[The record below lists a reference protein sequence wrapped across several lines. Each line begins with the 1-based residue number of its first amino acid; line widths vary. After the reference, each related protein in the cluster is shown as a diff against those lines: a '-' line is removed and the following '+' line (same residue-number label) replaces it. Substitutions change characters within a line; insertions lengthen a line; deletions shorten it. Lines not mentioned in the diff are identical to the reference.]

1 MIRLTRRE
9 SGAAGKSLAVVFSMP
24 MGRSRPRSG
33 YASLWERKAKP
44 TFVLVHGAFH
54 GGWCWERLTRYMLGA
69 GYTCYCISLTGL
81 GLMSNLAH
89 PGIDLES
96 HIEDVMTVIDSEDL
110 RDVVLVGHAYG
121 GMVIAGVA
129 DRMPSRIRR
138 AVYLDAFV
146 PDRGKCVMDYIQ
158 PAEKAAEIRKR
169 GEVSGMI
176 DPPSVYEWG
185 LTRPADIR
193 WATRFLSR
201 QPYRTLT
208 QPIALKMDAAR
219 ASVRKTYIHC
229 TAPATRT
236 FSPFAARLRSDPSWQ
251 LVDFKGCHDSMIA
264 EPERLARLFLRVA

>member
-9 SGAAGKSLAVVFSMP
+9 SGAAGNSLAVVFSMP

-54 GGWCWERLTRYMLGA
+54 GAWCWERLTRYMLGA

-110 RDVVLVGHAYG
+110 KDVVLVGHAYG

-129 DRMPSRIRR
+129 DRMSSRIRR

-146 PDRGKCVMDYIQ
+146 PDRGKCVLDYIQ
-158 PAEKAAEIRKR
+158 PAEKAAQMRKR

-185 LTRPADIR
+185 LTRPADVR
-193 WATRFLSR
+193 WADALFEQAAVPHADPADCTEDGRGKSAGAEDVHLLHCAGYEDVQPVRGPAALRPVMAASRFQGL
-201 QPYRTLT
+201 P
-208 QPIALKMDAAR
+208 
-219 ASVRKTYIHC
+219 
-229 TAPATRT
+229 
-236 FSPFAARLRSDPSWQ
+236 
-251 LVDFKGCHDSMIA
+251 
-264 EPERLARLFLRVA
+264 